1 MRGWRI
7 RARADAADLSDKI
20 CHAIPGIASRRS
32 RYATRRCVSYAAASK
47 LQIPSCKSQIGMR
60 EKMQFYAAFIKLAQ
74 TFPFF
79 LSEAESKIFPVIAMA
94 KIVIEIFLLA
104 NQVVDPVQVLIAQF
118 S

>member
-1 MRGWRI
+1 MRRWRI
-7 RARADAADLSDKI
+7 RARAVAPGLSDKI

-47 LQIPSCKSQIGMR
+47 LQLPGSKSQIGMR
-60 EKMQFYAAFIKLAQ
+60 EKMQFHAAFIKLAQ

-79 LSEAESKIFPVIAMA
+79 RPEAESEIFSVIAAA

-104 NQVVDPVQVLIAQF
+104 DQIVDLGQVFI
-118 S
+118 